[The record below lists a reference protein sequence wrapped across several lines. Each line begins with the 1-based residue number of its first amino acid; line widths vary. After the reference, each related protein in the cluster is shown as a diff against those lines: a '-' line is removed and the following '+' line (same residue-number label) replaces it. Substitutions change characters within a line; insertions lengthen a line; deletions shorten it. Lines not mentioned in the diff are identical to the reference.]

1 MFLTVE
7 ALRNGWQVYSMI
19 RMLVQVESVLTV
31 TLITAIIALAI
42 VLIFGVNA
50 YRLKQNSNYSFLD
63 QFPFEISQGVGASYA
78 LYIHILMLLYTV
90 ASVFF
95 GFYIIT
101 KPETHFSGLT
111 FLVSWSLTS
120 AVIYLIFITK
130 FTSVKR
136 HLFVSALLFILTVI
150 NGVMAG
156 LYYQFSPAQLIS
168 KVPSII
174 SYLLAFFALLLALN
188 PRLSKW
194 SMMDKIEQQD
204 GSIIV
209 LRPKIFVL
217 AVTEWLL
224 ILLNVLIMI
233 NAYFAYFL
241 S

>member
-1 MFLTVE
+1 M
-7 ALRNGWQVYSMI
+7 
-19 RMLVQVESVLTV
+19 
-31 TLITAIIALAI
+31 
-42 VLIFGVNA
+42 
-50 YRLKQNSNYSFLD
+50 
-63 QFPFEISQGVGASYA
+63 
-78 LYIHILMLLYTV
+78 
-90 ASVFF
+90 
-95 GFYIIT
+95 
-101 KPETHFSGLT
+101 
-111 FLVSWSLTS
+111 
-120 AVIYLIFITK
+120 
-130 FTSVKR
+130 
-136 HLFVSALLFILTVI
+136 
-150 NGVMAG
+150 
-156 LYYQFSPAQLIS
+156 
-168 KVPSII
+168 PSII